1 MKTCASVLVLIAA
14 LAGCSSDGK
23 SGGQGSNAPPPPK
36 PTETLTGRVAF
47 QKMYVQSRAWT
58 PDAQGYLE
66 ESQPTKDAPGTDGK
80 SAVWS
85 ARFGSASRSKSRG
98 FVWSG
103 SDGPDAPSRGLT
115 ASGPEDTFS
124 TNNFSTHI
132 FDVGFLKSD
141 TDQAFKVAQEHGGNA
156 LLQKDRTLPV
166 SYRLEWSSRDYT
178 VAWHVIYGSSK
189 LSVAVDATTGKFLR
203 VDK

>member
-14 LAGCSSDGK
+14 LAGCSSDEK
-23 SGGQGSNAPPPPK
+23 SGSQGSSAPPPPK

-47 QKMYVQSRAWT
+47 QKMYIQAHGWI

-66 ESQPTKDAPGTDGK
+66 ESQPTKEIPGIDGK

-85 ARFGSASRSKSRG
+85 ARFGSASRGKSRG
-98 FVWSG
+98 FGWSG
-103 SDGPDAPSRGLT
+103 TDAADAPPRGLT
-115 ASGPEDTFS
+115 PSGPEDTFS
-124 TNNFSTHI
+124 TNNLSTRI

-141 TDQAFKVAQEHGGNA
+141 TDQAFKVAQEHGGKA
-156 LLQKDRTLPV
+156 LLQKEPTLPV
-166 SYRLEWSSRDYT
+166 SYRLEWSSRDNS
-178 VAWHVIYGSSK
+178 VAWHVIYGDSK

-203 VDK
+203 VDR